1 MHGARP
7 KFLFLP
13 ICFDASPP
21 TTVDSDLSSSST
33 GSGVNVREG
42 TAGSTGSGSGS
53 IGSGSIGSASSEC
66 PFVKEESTSLVSVGF
81 GFSLAASAAKSLPKF
96 PGLQEDE
103 SSIMPKSS
111 SGPR

>member
-66 PFVKEESTSLVSVGF
+66 PLVKEESTSLVSVGF